1 MPHDLLDGK
10 RILVVDD
17 EHDVF
22 ETIEE
27 LLPMCRL
34 VEANNFEQAKD
45 LLEGEP
51 FDMALLDI
59 MGVRGYDLLKIA
71 SAKGIPSVMMTAY
84 ALSVKDT
91 VNSFRGGAA
100 SYVPKEELAHIAKF
114 LNDILATHK
123 DGKTKGER
131 WLDRL
136 GDFYDGKFGSD
147 WQSSD
152 KKFWMKFRDWV

>member
-34 VEANNFEQAKD
+34 VEANNFEQAKE

-100 SYVPKEELAHIAKF
+100 SYVPKEELAHIATF
-114 LNDILATHK
+114 LNDILTAHK
-123 DGKTKGER
+123 NGVTRGKR

-136 GDFYDGKFGSD
+136 GDFYDGKFGPD

-152 KKFWMKFRDWV
+152 QEFWMKFKHWV

>member
-1 MPHDLLDGK
+1 MSHDLLDGK

-34 VEANNFEQAKD
+34 VEANNYEQARD
-45 LLEGEP
+45 LLEGES

-100 SYVPKEELAHIAKF
+100 SYVPKEELAHIATF
-114 LNDILATHK
+114 LNDILMSHK
-123 DGKTKGER
+123 DGKNKGTR
-131 WLDRL
+131 WLDRF
-136 GDFYDGKFGSD
+136 GDFYEENFGPD
-147 WQSSD
+147 WQSSHKEFW
-152 KKFWMKFRDWV
+152 KKFKHWV

>member
-27 LLPMCRL
+27 LLPMCLL

-45 LLEGEP
+45 LLEREP

-100 SYVPKEELAHIAKF
+100 SYVPKEELAHIATF
-114 LNDILATHK
+114 LNDILTSHK
-123 DGKTKGER
+123 DGVTKGKR

-136 GDFYDGKFGSD
+136 GDFYDGKFGPD

-152 KKFWMKFRDWV
+152 REFWMKFKHWV

>member
-123 DGKTKGER
+123 DGKTKGKR

-136 GDFYDGKFGSD
+136 GDFYDGKFGRD
-147 WQSSD
+147 WQSGD
-152 KKFWMKFRDWV
+152 EEFWKKFKHWV

>member
-1 MPHDLLDGK
+1 MTHDLLEGK
-10 RILVVDD
+10 KILVVDD

-34 VEANNFEQAKD
+34 VEANNYEDAKD
-45 LLEGEP
+45 LLDEES
-51 FDMALLDI
+51 FDIALLDI

-71 SAKGIPSVMMTAY
+71 SAKGIPSVMLTAY

-91 VNSFRGGAA
+91 VKSFKGGAA
-100 SYVPKEELAHIAKF
+100 SYVPKEEIAHIATF
-114 LNDILATHK
+114 LNDILASNK
-123 DGKTKGER
+123 DGKTKGKR

-136 GDFYDGKFGSD
+136 GDFYDKKFGPD

-152 KKFWMKFRDWV
+152 EEFWKKFRYWI